1 MIVISRR
8 ELLKLLSGG
17 MLAAPVLNS
26 LDPLYTLAQAAGNS
40 GKTLIVLNLEGGVD
54 HLSAFPYLR
63 DPAAPSGQG
72 GFVAELEGRRP
83 NTFRL
88 PDENLMANDYLG
100 FNSAFSSL
108 FPEFSA
114 DKLALIQSIGISPGQ
129 HPGGSHNLCQ
139 NIYSFADRNFDA
151 TSKAWIA
158 DYIDRNSLERTY
170 GFGTGGR
177 VDFTTDRKELTP
189 IVGMRAEDLT
199 YTDPF
204 GGARRNVNFNFSRRF
219 AEAAATPSTAQEG
232 VVARALDNSLTTMEF
247 MSSVAQTTVSGNYPV
262 PRPPYWFWTPY
273 TFQSIGRTIRRL
285 EADGDMRPRLFYAF
299 QGGFDTHAGQANY
312 LDALLKEVSDSL
324 AALITD
330 LKACGAYDRTVIIA
344 ISEFAR
350 TAWEN
355 GGAGTDH
362 GWGTTLFTVGGAVKG
377 GVRGEPPQL
386 SYMQTN
392 NECRALIDFRNV
404 IKETLD
410 WMGLPVAGDDIVA
423 PGTYARS
430 PLGLF
435 NT

>member
-1 MIVISRR
+1 
-8 ELLKLLSGG
+8 
-17 MLAAPVLNS
+17 MLAAPVLNA

-40 GKTLIVLNLEGGVD
+40 GKTLIVLNLEGGMD
-54 HLSAFPYLR
+54 HLSAFPYAR
-63 DPAAPSGQG
+63 DPSAPGGQG
-72 GFVAELEGRRP
+72 GFVAELQSRRP

-88 PDENLMANDYLG
+88 PDENLMANSYLG
-100 FNSAFSSL
+100 FNSSFASL
-108 FPEFSA
+108 YPEFA
-114 DKLALIQSIGISPGQ
+114 ANKLALIQSIGIGPGE

-177 VDFTTDRKELTP
+177 VDFTTDKKELSP

-199 YTDPF
+199 YNDPF
-204 GGARRNVNFNFSRRF
+204 GGSRRAVNFDFARRF
-219 AEAAATPSTAQEG
+219 AAASATPSTGQET
-232 VVARALDNSLTTMEF
+232 VVARALANSISTMDF
-247 MSSVAQTTVSGNYPV
+247 MSSVTQTALQGNYPT
-262 PRPPYWFWTPY
+262 PRAPYWFWTPY
-273 TFQSIGRTIRRL
+273 TFQSIGRTIRKL
-285 EADGDMRPRLFYAF
+285 EADNDMRPRLFYAY
-299 QGGFDTHAGQANY
+299 QGGFDTHGYQAAQ

-330 LKACGAYDRTVIIA
+330 LKACGAYERTIIIA

-362 GWGTTLFTVGGAVKG
+362 GWGTTLFAVGGAVNG

-386 SYMQTN
+386 SYMQSN
-392 NECRALIDFRNV
+392 NECRALIDFRNL

-410 WMGLPVAGDDIVA
+410 WMGLPVAGDDIIK
-423 PGTYARS
+423 PGSYQRS